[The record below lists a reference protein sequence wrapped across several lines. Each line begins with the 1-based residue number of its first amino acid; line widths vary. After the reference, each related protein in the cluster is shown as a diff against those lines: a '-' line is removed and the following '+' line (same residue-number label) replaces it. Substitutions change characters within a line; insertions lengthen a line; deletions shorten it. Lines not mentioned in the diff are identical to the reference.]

1 MKHKHCELIKQWADG
16 AVIQARSH
24 DTMRWR
30 DTEDNSPLW
39 LNDTKYRVK
48 PEKKVILYRVYRAMR
63 SGVQLPDIVIGYS
76 DTTRK
81 LAEYCD
87 DFGGW
92 LTDELEMEVT
102 DE

>member
-1 MKHKHCELIKQWADG
+1 MKHKHCELIKQWAEG

-39 LNDTKYRVK
+39 INDTEYRVK
-48 PEKKVILYRVYRAMR
+48 PEKKVIKYRVYRWR
-63 SGVQLPDIVIGYS
+63 DEQIDTPEICIKGTIGKLSIETTSG
-76 DTTRK
+76 
-81 LAEYCD
+81 
-87 DFGGW
+87 FGGW
-92 LTDELEMEVT
+92 LTDWLEMEVT